1 MGRRRRLRS
10 SPGALMVMR
19 ILLVSNAV
27 TLTVVGFLSLLY
39 VERPAGIVGAAALWL
54 FAGGLLGC
62 VPYTNPHRG
71 DPW

>member
-39 VERPAGIVGAAALWL
+39 VERPAGLVGAVGLWSG
-54 FAGGLLGC
+54 AGCLLGC
-62 VPYTNPHRG
+62 VPYTDPHRG